1 MPQVEA
7 SITINKPIS
16 EVFRTAIDLGNSHN
30 WQPDVTDT
38 HMSTERA
45 RVGSMVTQIRTTRLF
60 GWKLDLNV
68 DVIDYVPNRMLGYKG
83 VLGRFPISGKIEFE
97 SGGGTTTVR
106 ENLNIRMGFLY
117 GIFSP
122 MMKGTMTRRTRRAL
136 EGLKTHLESKNPGG
150 AVTDFHKNI

>member
-1 MPQVEA
+1 MPQVEG

-16 EVFRTAIDLGNSHN
+16 EVFRTAIDLGNSHS

-38 HMSTERA
+38 HLSTERV
-45 RVGSMVTQIRTTRLF
+45 RVGAMVTQVRTTRLF

-83 VLGRFPISGKIEFE
+83 VLGRFPVIGQIEFE
-97 SGGGTTTVR
+97 STGGTTTVR
-106 ENLNIRMGFLY
+106 EHLNIRMGFLY

-122 MMKGTMTRRTRRAL
+122 MMKGTMTRRTRQAL
-136 EGLKTHLESKNPGG
+136 QALKTHLETKTSGTI
-150 AVTDFHKNI
+150 TDFHKNI